1 MPKAWL
7 ELTESEKIEDLRKD
21 VEKLF
26 GVLNA
31 LIADVRNN
39 HARINEINTKM
50 TEVSEAV
57 SRLTDQSP
65 RR

>member
-1 MPKAWL
+1 MPKTWV

-21 VEKLF
+21 VEKIF

-39 HARINEINTKM
+39 HARINGLDTKLS
-50 TEVSEAV
+50 EVSGAV
-57 SRLTDQSP
+57 SRLTDQSLKH
-65 RR
+65 